1 MRENRWL
8 PYAFVALVAAALYL
22 QTLHFDYVFDDKPLI
37 VQNAFLKEPWSP
49 LRAFHHEFWYGTA
62 FVGYYRPLVIASFAL
77 NGRILGWGPGWF
89 HLVNVLLHTA
99 NAVMLLAGVVRCG
112 ASGPAR
118 FILRPAR
125 MAGLAR
131 RNPAW
136 DTPQRL
142 ARLPARGAGRRSVP
156 VCPSEQGIG
165 GRISCGSGPG
175 NATHGPGSGRRGHR
189 KPG

>member
-22 QTLHFDYVFDDKPLI
+22 QTLRFDYVFDDKPLI

-89 HLVNVLLHTA
+89 HLVNVLLRQLYQWQH
-99 NAVMLLAGVVRCG
+99 
-112 ASGPAR
+112 
-118 FILRPAR
+118 LRRYHCA
-125 MAGLAR
+125 
-131 RNPAW
+131 
-136 DTPQRL
+136 
-142 ARLPARGAGRRSVP
+142 ARLNQCWWDRNFKSMAQRRR
-156 VCPSEQGIG
+156 QF
-165 GRISCGSGPG
+165 
-175 NATHGPGSGRRGHR
+175 A
-189 KPG
+189 